1 MSLGTTLKTM
11 GYILILLGATLLY
24 FRRRN
29 KFNRRNVAGVEEFK
43 SFEHSVGNK
52 VLEMGMKIVAYLL
65 IILGVISIVKNK
77 SKSES
82 ISTKMEVK
90 SSKKLGS
97 IFEL

>member
-1 MSLGTTLKTM
+1 M

>member
-1 MSLGTTLKTM
+1 M
-11 GYILILLGATLLY
+11 GYILILLGAALLY

-65 IILGVISIVKNK
+65 IIMGLIFVVKNK

-82 ISTKMEVK
+82 IIIKTEIQ
-90 SSKKLGS
+90 SSKK
-97 IFEL
+97 

>member
-1 MSLGTTLKTM
+1 M

-65 IILGVISIVKNK
+65 IILGLIFVFKNK
-77 SKSES
+77 SKSDS
-82 ISTKMEVK
+82 IADKTKIQ
-90 SSKKLGS
+90 SSKK
-97 IFEL
+97 